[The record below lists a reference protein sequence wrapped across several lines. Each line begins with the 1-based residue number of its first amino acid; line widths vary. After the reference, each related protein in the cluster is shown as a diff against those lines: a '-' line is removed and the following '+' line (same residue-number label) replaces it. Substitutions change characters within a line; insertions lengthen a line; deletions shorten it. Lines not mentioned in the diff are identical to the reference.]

1 MLETMIV
8 VRVNG
13 ENREISDGLT
23 VDGFLR
29 SLQLQPAMVVVER
42 NGDILRRERYG
53 EIRVEEGDALELVHF
68 VGGG

>member
-1 MLETMIV
+1 MIV

>member
-1 MLETMIV
+1 MII